1 MVYTAPFH
9 RYIIN
14 ILKIFFRTYQNESLN
29 PIFEKSKLSE
39 KEISDYFKSEI
50 EKKNANISF
59 FQQLSGSS
67 IGHPNSLIN
76 SKSKDITSKS
86 KVEYINKK
94 KKLIFNNILDS
105 INFNGAEYEIHI
117 QCLISQI
124 LKCYET
130 KENSFNINFNVEY
143 NFNKKNF
150 DDVEFDF
157 IINDLEPYLFKSF
170 LGYLK
175 DNIIYF
181 TIKNSPKFP
190 YIITKKKT
198 CNIEDVINSINIKG
212 KIDIL
217 GEIGLSGWKDDNKK
231 NQFIKYSGLLNLIEN
246 DSAKIDKNF
255 FEKTGMSDKNTKI
268 LLFIT
273 DSKFKELYQFI
284 DKSNLINEM
293 KNYSKEVNSILLYM
307 GFGLS
312 DKVILSN
319 YLSENN
325 GKDSNT
331 EIIKLN
337 IKKTDY
343 EVDKSE
349 RFKKSCFILN
359 TYLNNIKELKF
370 NLDKNDLLKV
380 FRDNINS
387 RKIDIKFELDKLDN
401 YKIEK
406 SKKNSNVFILHFFS
420 DVSKESN
427 NLKEIIGDK
436 NYLRFI
442 FFDKKNNEIQ
452 LSKVNDLNKI
462 NNIFIV
468 VLEDMFIEHFA
479 DIFKNINFKYYDI
492 FITISKNSNNKQSL
506 ESIKKE
512 NNYHFKSLKEKE
524 DLQKIE
530 KIKKDANDLLQKL
543 NSFF

>member
-1 MVYTAPFH
+1 
-9 RYIIN
+9 
-14 ILKIFFRTYQNESLN
+14 
-29 PIFEKSKLSE
+29 
-39 KEISDYFKSEI
+39 
-50 EKKNANISF
+50 
-59 FQQLSGSS
+59 
-67 IGHPNSLIN
+67 
-76 SKSKDITSKS
+76 
-86 KVEYINKK
+86 
-94 KKLIFNNILDS
+94 
-105 INFNGAEYEIHI
+105 
-117 QCLISQI
+117 
-124 LKCYET
+124 
-130 KENSFNINFNVEY
+130 
-143 NFNKKNF
+143 
-150 DDVEFDF
+150 
-157 IINDLEPYLFKSF
+157 
-170 LGYLK
+170 
-175 DNIIYF
+175 
-181 TIKNSPKFP
+181 
-190 YIITKKKT
+190 
-198 CNIEDVINSINIKG
+198 
-212 KIDIL
+212 
-217 GEIGLSGWKDDNKK
+217 
-231 NQFIKYSGLLNLIEN
+231 
-246 DSAKIDKNF
+246 
-255 FEKTGMSDKNTKI
+255 MSDKNTKI